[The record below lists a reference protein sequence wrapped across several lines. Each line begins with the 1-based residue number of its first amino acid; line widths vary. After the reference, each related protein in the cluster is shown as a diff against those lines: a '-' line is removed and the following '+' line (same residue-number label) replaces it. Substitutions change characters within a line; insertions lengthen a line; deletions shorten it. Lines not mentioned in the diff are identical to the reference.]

1 MIWNSKNSTYYDKGK
16 KAYGFGDE
24 IPDEVLEKMGQQ
36 TLEEY
41 VDRGLIADEAAVKDA
56 LLEQAKE
63 EEKEV
68 APEPTTTKEEEDGN
82 KRQDL
87 LERARGYGLKPHY
100 RAGIEKLEEMIED
113 HEALQA
119 LKVEALALGIDPSDD
134 VDFAE
139 LTELVNEKKAE
150 NELDS

>member
-63 EEKEV
+63 EKKEV
-68 APEPTTTKEEEDGN
+68 VPEQSKDDL
-82 KRQDL
+82 KKDL
-87 LERARGYGLKPHY
+87 LEQARGYGLKPHY
-100 RAGIEKLEEMIED
+100 RAGTAKLEEMIED
-113 HEALQA
+113 YEALQA
-119 LKVEALALGIDPSDD
+119 LKKEALALGIDPSDD
-134 VDFAE
+134 VGFAE

-150 NELDS
+150 NEPDS